1 MLPLDPNRI
10 AIGGGSAGGNLTVT
24 TALKFIQDKDIQ
36 AKLVLLI
43 ALCPNIDVAK
53 PYEEKFKAASP
64 EARAVSVPIPMIRV
78 FNDSYSK
85 PLISPCYASDAE
97 LGQFPKTLILTADL
111 DALHVEGDL
120 FAEQLKKAGVDV
132 VHHLYTNSAHG
143 FTMLQPGAPA
153 YNAETK
159 EAGAVLTV
167 NELRKA
173 FA

>member
-1 MLPLDPNRI
+1 M
-10 AIGGGSAGGNLTVT
+10 
-24 TALKFIQDKDIQ
+24 
-36 AKLVLLI
+36 
-43 ALCPNIDVAK
+43 
-53 PYEEKFKAASP
+53 
-64 EARAVSVPIPMIRV
+64 PIPMIRV

-85 PLISPCYASDAE
+85 PDQRTEPLISPCYASDAE